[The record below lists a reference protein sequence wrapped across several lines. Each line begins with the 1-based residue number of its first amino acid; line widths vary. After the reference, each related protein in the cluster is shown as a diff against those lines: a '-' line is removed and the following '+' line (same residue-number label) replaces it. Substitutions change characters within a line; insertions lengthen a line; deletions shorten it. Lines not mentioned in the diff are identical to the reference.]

1 MKRRKNTIQERLVNL
16 LNSRM
21 ALGAWYTYPEIQE
34 FTAGYKE
41 GTMSSVLSRCK
52 SIGALEYNENSG
64 DRRRL
69 VDIKYT
75 NILDFS
81 KSYKTVSTNHGITQ
95 VICDKVKALYQVDF
109 SQPEITTVLNLKDN
123 TVADIIN
130 CEFNI
135 RRYND
140 YWREIRAAK
149 ETENAGVS
157 TTQNGLEDMASKIK
171 DAVDDLVNTVWHLT
185 STK

>member
-81 KSYKTVSTNHGITQ
+81 KSYKTVSTNH
-95 VICDKVKALYQVDF
+95 
-109 SQPEITTVLNLKDN
+109 
-123 TVADIIN
+123 

>member
-34 FTAGYKE
+34 FTTGYKE
-41 GTMSSVLSRCK
+41 GTMSSVLSKCK
-52 SIGALEYNENSG
+52 SIGALEYNANSG
-64 DRRRL
+64 DRRRI
-69 VDIKYT
+69 VDIKYS
-75 NILDFS
+75 NVLNFS
-81 KSYKTVSTNHGITQ
+81 KAYKTVSNDHGITQ

-109 SQPEITTVLNLKDN
+109 SQSEITTVLNLKDN
-123 TVADIIN
+123 NVADIIN

-135 RRYND
+135 RKYND
-140 YWREIRAAK
+140 YWREIRESK
-149 ETENAGVS
+149 ETGNAGVGAS
-157 TTQNGLEDMASKIK
+157 QDGLEDMASKIK
-171 DAVDDLVNTVWHLT
+171 DAVDDLVNTVWHLA